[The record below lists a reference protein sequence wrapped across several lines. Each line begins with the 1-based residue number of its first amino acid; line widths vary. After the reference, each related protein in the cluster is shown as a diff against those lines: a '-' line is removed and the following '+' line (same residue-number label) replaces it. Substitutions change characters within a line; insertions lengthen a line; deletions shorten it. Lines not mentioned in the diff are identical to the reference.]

1 MIFDIRKTQYGI
13 GAKWSRRRDV
23 AARVLAL
30 YLYVAVRSDPLRFD
44 VVHFVAAVNQA
55 AVASTYW
62 NYTPPRPADRWL
74 RRRGRARGRGK
85 SRIIR
90 RFPRATRSDFHL
102 DRSLQQQANR
112 PVLLRVPTQRSMR
125 CMAQLD
131 HVPGRLH

>member
-62 NYTPPRPADRWL
+62 NYPSP
-74 RRRGRARGRGK
+74 
-85 SRIIR
+85 S
-90 RFPRATRSDFHL
+90 
-102 DRSLQQQANR
+102 
-112 PVLLRVPTQRSMR
+112 
-125 CMAQLD
+125 C
-131 HVPGRLH
+131 